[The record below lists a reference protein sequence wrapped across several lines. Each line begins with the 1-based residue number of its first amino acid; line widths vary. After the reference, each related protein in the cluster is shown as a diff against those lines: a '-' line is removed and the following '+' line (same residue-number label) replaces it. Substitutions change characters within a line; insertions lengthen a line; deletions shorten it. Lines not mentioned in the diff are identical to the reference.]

1 MKRITIL
8 ILALAGAML
17 LGGSAVFAAGQIARS
32 SAIREK
38 DARSFTY
45 VDAGILPE
53 EAEEVS
59 SRFGFEKGRFV
70 YEIEFT
76 ARGLRYKYVLDSGSG
91 AVLEKEMETII
102 TDVTGEVTGQSAAKM
117 IGVEKAKKI
126 ALKDAGF
133 SADAVVFTKARQE
146 KEGGRE
152 IYDIEFYVPEDTE
165 YEYEI
170 DVYSGQILEKDAES
184 IRPVPTEPEPTEPVP
199 TEPVPT
205 EPVSTEPVPTQ
216 PVAPEM
222 IGVEKAKKI
231 ALKDAGCGASEVTFE
246 KVKLEKEDGK
256 IIYEIEFFIRGKME
270 YEYEIDAYSG
280 QILEKDAEE
289 WDD

>member
-152 IYDIEFYVPEDTE
+152 IYDIEFYVPEDT
-165 YEYEI
+165 
-170 DVYSGQILEKDAES
+170 
-184 IRPVPTEPEPTEPVP
+184 
-199 TEPVPT
+199 
-205 EPVSTEPVPTQ
+205 
-216 PVAPEM
+216 
-222 IGVEKAKKI
+222 
-231 ALKDAGCGASEVTFE
+231 
-246 KVKLEKEDGK
+246 
-256 IIYEIEFFIRGKME
+256 
-270 YEYEIDAYSG
+270 
-280 QILEKDAEE
+280 
-289 WDD
+289 

>member
-199 TEPVPT
+199 TEPAHTEPVPTEPVSTEPVPTEPVPT

-216 PVAPEM
+216 PVAPEK

-231 ALKDAGCGASEVTFE
+231 ALKDAGFSADAVVFT
-246 KVKLEKEDGK
+246 KARQEKEGGRE
-256 IIYEIEFFIRGKME
+256 IYDI
-270 YEYEIDAYSG
+270 
-280 QILEKDAEE
+280 
-289 WDD
+289 